1 MQLAI
6 PAILLNTAL
15 GAGLG
20 FAGGLLGIGGGL
32 IAIPMLAWLYGMDQH
47 LAQGTALVMIAP
59 NVLIGFYRYHQK
71 HRIDLRAVAA
81 ISVFSMIAAYVSG
94 RLASGIDAALL
105 RIAFALFLLA
115 LGLYF
120 GLDLLRRRL
129 AGKGAA
135 ASPSPPAPRAP
146 RELSSA
152 SLPMLGI
159 ASGAMSGIFTIG
171 GGLVVVPALVGLFRM
186 EQTRA
191 QGMALALVVPSS
203 LIALFA
209 YAQGQHVAWAIGLPM
224 AVGGIASVSAGVALA
239 HRFPP
244 ARLRLL
250 FCAVLVGTAV
260 TMLVE
265 ARPF

>member
-1 MQLAI
+1 MQLAL

-59 NVLIGFYRYHQK
+59 NVLIGFFRYHQK

-94 RLASGIDAALL
+94 R
-105 RIAFALFLLA
+105 
-115 LGLYF
+115 
-120 GLDLLRRRL
+120 
-129 AGKGAA
+129 
-135 ASPSPPAPRAP
+135 
-146 RELSSA
+146 
-152 SLPMLGI
+152 
-159 ASGAMSGIFTIG
+159 
-171 GGLVVVPALVGLFRM
+171 VVVPALVGLFRM

-209 YAQGQHVAWAIGLPM
+209 YAQGQHVDWGIGVPM
-224 AVGGIASVSAGVALA
+224 AVGGIATVSAGVAVA
-239 HRFPP
+239 HRFPA
-244 ARLRLL
+244 ARLRIL
-250 FCAVLVGTAV
+250 FCAVLLGTAV
-260 TMLVE
+260 TMLLSTQ
-265 ARPF
+265 

>member
-1 MQLAI
+1 MNIAL
-6 PAILLNTAL
+6 PAVLLNTAL

-32 IAIPMLAWLYGMDQH
+32 IAIPVLAWLYGMDQH

-81 ISVFSMIAAYVSG
+81 ISVFSMVAAYVCG
-94 RLASGIDAALL
+94 RLTSGIDAEIL
-105 RIAFALFLLA
+105 RIAFALFLIALA
-115 LGLYF
+115 VYF
-120 GLDLLRRRL
+120 GLDVLRRRRSRR
-129 AGKGAA
+129 A
-135 ASPSPPAPRAP
+135 PEAPRRMPA
-146 RELSSA
+146 SA
-152 SLPMLGI
+152 LPLLGI

-209 YAQGQHVAWAIGLPM
+209 YAQGHHVDWGIGLPM

-239 HRFPP
+239 HRFPA
-244 ARLRLL
+244 ARLRIL
-250 FCAVLVGTAV
+250 FCAVLLGTAV
-260 TMLVE
+260 TMLV
-265 ARPF
+265 ARP